1 MSAPSISP
9 LFSRLC
15 GVKSPNAPF
24 ILGGIQV
31 SSKQNT
37 RKTLAVLGLTFF
49 MVLTGCAQGS
59 GGNAVDFDAVLNG
72 VSVTDSSPGDPIKLT
87 SDEPAQLELTLRNV
101 SDTEQTVRYVRFEGQ
116 VIDMIFLTYDT
127 AVSVEL
133 EPGESRALPPVLL
146 DFYDLGGQANGYLRG
161 HVQLY
166 DAEREIL
173 GSQQAFLNASGSGFS
188 TLALFNVLL
197 LLGTVAGAAWN
208 LVRLAQRR
216 LPPNRFTR
224 GVRFLAIGAGLGLT
238 LAVAFSTLRIWPLD
252 TVAWLF
258 FAIVG
263 AIAGYVVGF
272 MLPGA
277 DDHIVDILDEQ
288 DVLDAVIDAEAAV

>member
-1 MSAPSISP
+1 M
-9 LFSRLC
+9 
-15 GVKSPNAPF
+15 
-24 ILGGIQV
+24 
-31 SSKQNT
+31 SSKET
-37 RKTLAVLGLTFF
+37 IRRTLAVLGLSFF

-59 GGNAVDFDAVLNG
+59 GGNAVDVEAVVNG
-72 VSVTDSSPGDPIKLT
+72 FAVSESSPGDPIKLG
-87 SDEPAQLELTLRNV
+87 SDQATELELTMRNV
-101 SDTEQTVRYVRFEGQ
+101 SDTPQTVRYVRFEGQ

-133 EPGESRALPPVLL
+133 EPGESRNLPPILL
-146 DFYDLGGQANGYLRG
+146 DFYDLGGQAGGYLRG

-166 DAEREIL
+166 DADREVL

-197 LLGTVAGAAWN
+197 LLGTIAGAAWN
-208 LVRLAQRR
+208 LMRLSQRR

-224 GVRFLAIGAGLGLT
+224 GLRFLAVGAGAGLT

-252 TVAWLF
+252 TLAWLF

-263 AIAGYVVGF
+263 AVIGYVVGF

-277 DDHIVDILDEQ
+277 DDHVVDILDEQ
-288 DVLDAVIDAEAAV
+288 DVLDAVVDAEAAV